1 MFVRASELLARTVA
15 ASRDG
20 DGKIFWLELER
31 DFHHKVVT
39 IDFAVCKKND
49 VQALTCDLKV
59 ALFDFLLGVVNG
71 RPQPASFDA
80 KEVEA
85 RSNRANREM
94 KRLARKRARA
104 ARRERERR
112 ANSST
117 PQSDT

>member
-1 MFVRASELLARTVA
+1 MFVRASELLARTGA

-39 IDFAVCKKND
+39 IAFTVYKKND

-71 RPQPASFDA
+71 RPNRPSLTGRRLKHGLTVQTRRGNALP
-80 KEVEA
+80 
-85 RSNRANREM
+85 RSGHGQLGESVSG
-94 KRLARKRARA
+94 
-104 ARRERERR
+104 R